1 MKPRENLLS
10 APFAN
15 PALIASTF
23 LASAL
28 LASTLLAAPADAASQ
43 DEVTVKTKTVNG
55 VVADVYSWY
64 DSRGLLRTVALK
76 RQGEGNPGNGGY
88 AVQMTYRP
96 NKNTTVRADDPGGN
110 DGGFGYFVGHEAYR
124 TFTNNDYGTVA
135 GKVFGADDS
144 PLGRGFPVT
153 GKSKIAKNKKAAA
166 HRFELKYPR
175 YGTRTPIPKDPNTG
189 EFAEKTP
196 IEKAASKKYETP
208 VAITWTFEAGRD
220 FPRIDIAV
228 DLSDIGK
235 PDRVNFD
242 LRGPYGVLDFDHG
255 KGLPVDKVMWGD
267 RYHFE
272 TTQSPVVRNTP
283 WTWNVANAGNRY
295 TALIA
300 GKYEMGLYEPRKF
313 AKSMTVDGYANGRGK
328 TSGNYHCEDPDWT
341 LPCDWEWPYQSL
353 QYSLP
358 YDDNEQPTTGKKI
371 AWGSTAFYGTGDS
384 LQEVFDGTTGDAF
397 IGWPDAEVLRY
408 SVCVV
413 LGITKGEGL
422 TKAAA
427 APDSALT
434 CAKQQVFD

>member
-1 MKPRENLLS
+1 MPMNPRVTVFSTPSARTVLLGS
-10 APFAN
+10 A
-15 PALIASTF
+15 L

-28 LASTLLAAPADAASQ
+28 LAAPATAAPQ
-43 DEVTVKTKTVNG
+43 DEVTVKRKTVNA

-64 DSRGLLRTVALK
+64 DSRGLLRTAALK

-96 NKNTTVRADDPGGN
+96 NKNTTVRADDPGGS
-110 DGGFGYFVGHEAYR
+110 DGGFGYFVGHEGYR
-124 TFTNNDYGTVA
+124 TFTNDDYGTVA
-135 GKVFGADDS
+135 GKVFGDDDS
-144 PLGRGFPVT
+144 PLSRRFPVT
-153 GKSKIAKNKKAAA
+153 GEGKVAKNKKSAA
-166 HRFELKYPR
+166 HRFELTYPR

-196 IEKAASKKYETP
+196 IEKAANKKYETP
-208 VAITWTFEAGRD
+208 VTITWTFEAGRD
-220 FPRIDIAV
+220 FPRIDTAV
-228 DLSDIGK
+228 DLSEVGE

-255 KGLPVDKVMWGD
+255 KGLAVDKVMWGD

-283 WTWNVANAGNRY
+283 WTWNVENAGNRY

-313 AKSMTVDGYANGRGK
+313 TKSMIVHSYANGRGT
-328 TSGNYHCEDPDWT
+328 TSENYRCEDADWT

-371 AWGSTAFYGTGDS
+371 AWGSTAYYGTGDS
-384 LQEVFDGTTGDAF
+384 LEEVFDGTASYPF
-397 IGWPDAEVLRY
+397 NGWPKGEVLRY

-413 LGITKGEGL
+413 LGITKDGGL
-422 TKAAA
+422 TKTAA
-427 APDSALT
+427 APDSPLT
-434 CAKQQVFD
+434 CAKQNVFK

>member
-1 MKPRENLLS
+1 MPTKPPGELFRLS
-10 APFAN
+10 ALTA
-15 PALIASTF
+15 
-23 LASAL
+23 AL
-28 LASTLLAAPADAASQ
+28 LASAVLAAPATAASQ

-96 NKNTTVRADDPGGN
+96 NKKTTVRADDPGGS

-124 TFTNNDYGTVA
+124 VFTNDDEGTIA
-135 GKVFGADDS
+135 NKVFGADDS
-144 PLGRGFPVT
+144 PLGRKFPVT
-153 GKSKIAKNKKAAA
+153 GSSKIGKDKSSAA
-166 HRFELKYPR
+166 HRFVMSYPR
-175 YGTRTPIPKDPNTG
+175 YGTRTPIPKNENGD
-189 EFAEKTP
+189 FAEKTP
-196 IEKAASKKYETP
+196 IEKAANKKYETP
-208 VAITWTFEAGRD
+208 VTITWTFQAGRD

-228 DLSDIGK
+228 DLSGVGK

-242 LRGPYGVLDFDHG
+242 LRGPYGVLAFDHG
-255 KGLPVDKVMWGD
+255 KDLVVDKVMWGD
-267 RYHFE
+267 RFHFE
-272 TTQSPVVRNTP
+272 TTEAPVVRNTP
-283 WTWNVANAGNRY
+283 WTWDVENTGNRY

-313 AKSMTVDGYANGRGK
+313 TKSMIVHGYADGRGQ
-328 TSGNYHCEDPDWT
+328 TSDTYRCDDSDWT

-371 AWGSTAFYGTGDS
+371 AWGSTAYYGTGDS
-384 LQEVFDGTTGDAF
+384 LGEVFDGTTSYDF
-397 IGWPDAEVLRY
+397 VGWPDKEVLKY

-413 LGITKGEGL
+413 LGVSKGGGL

-427 APDSALT
+427 AADSTLT
-434 CAKQQVFD
+434 CAKAKVFD